1 MSAHI
6 VPPRIYFAV
15 FGTLIGLT
23 FTTVLVN
30 FIDLGPMNIVVAM
43 TIAVTKMLL
52 IMLFFMHVR
61 YSSNLTKIFA
71 GAGFF
76 WLAVLISL
84 TLSDFLSRNW
94 IPVAGGW

>member
-1 MSAHI
+1 MSGHI
-6 VPPRIYFAV
+6 VPPRVYLAI

-30 FIDLGPMNIVVAM
+30 FIDLGPLNIVVAM

-52 IMLFFMHVR
+52 IMLFFMHLR
-61 YSSNLTKIFA
+61 YSGHLIKIFA
-71 GAGFF
+71 GAGFV
-76 WLAVLISL
+76 WLAILISL